1 MMGLIARISRYSPA
15 RLTVGNIAAM
25 VLLLSLGA
33 CSSAPSGSAGPGVMA
48 ATPVKDANPAY
59 LAAGEATLHS
69 GRFAEAMQ
77 IYQEVLVA
85 DPKSVAAQYGV
96 AESLLGQGKAG
107 DARPI
112 FEVLATNAEFQARA
126 LQGEG
131 LALLTL
137 GQREPAAKLFRQ
149 ATDADPTLW
158 RSWNGL
164 AVLADLRREPVEA
177 AIAYA
182 RALAIDPTS
191 AVLHNN
197 FGYSYLLA
205 GKSDDAMTEFRKAY
219 SLDPASET
227 IQSNIRLALAAE
239 GNYAAAIRDVPK
251 GRLPAVLNNIGYVAM
266 QRGDL
271 AAAEG
276 YFARAMESSTSFNTI
291 ASQNIEQLKTKQG
304 EAP

>member
-1 MMGLIARISRYSPA
+1 VR
-15 RLTVGNIAAM
+15 NIAAA
-25 VLLLSLGA
+25 LLLVSLGA
-33 CSSAPSGSAGPGVMA
+33 CSSAPSGSTDPGAAA
-48 ATPVKDANPAY
+48 ATPVKDANPTY
-59 LAAGEATLHS
+59 LAAGDATLQS

-85 DPKSVAAQYGV
+85 EPKSVTAQYGV
-96 AESLLGQGKAG
+96 AEALLGQGKAG

-112 FEVLATNAEFQARA
+112 FEALTKNTEFQARA

-137 GQREPAAKLFRQ
+137 GQRDQAATLFRQ

-164 AVLADLRREPVEA
+164 AVLADLRREPAEA

-182 RALAIDPTS
+182 HALAIDPTS

-197 FGYSYLLA
+197 LGYSHLLA
-205 GKSDDAMTEFRKAY
+205 GKADDAMAEFRKAH

-227 IQSNIRLALAAE
+227 IQSNIRLVFAAQ

-251 GRLPAVLNNIGYVAM
+251 GRLAAVLNNVGYVAM

-271 AAAEG
+271 AAAGG

-291 ASQNIEQLKTKQG
+291 ASQNIEQLKAKQG
-304 EAP
+304 DAP